1 MRSLINDVE
10 ELIALGAGDKYRLND
25 TRERLERGKKLYIS
39 DLEYL
44 EKLVKTHLGRRLSP
58 EPRKPKRVI
67 RQKPVEGVGSDSCAK
82 CGSKLGSDEKFCTN
96 CGAKK
101 MESKPQQSKP
111 SQPQTK
117 SGKKSRKQELEE
129 YEKKYLA
136 GTDEGFTI
144 NEDGEIGEQTSRK
157 TEKPKEQS
165 IEQPKEEQKKDSAF
179 GMCVKCGSAISAEDL
194 FCTSCG
200 AKR

>member
-1 MRSLINDVE
+1 MINDVE

-67 RQKPVEGVGSDSCAK
+67 RQVE
-82 CGSKLGSDEKFCTN
+82 EP
-96 CGAKK
+96 
-101 MESKPQQSKP
+101 EP
-111 SQPQTK
+111 SQPQTG
-117 SGKKSRKQELEE
+117 SGKKSRKEELEE

-136 GTDEGFTI
+136 GADEGFTI

-157 TEKPKEQS
+157 TEKSNQ
-165 IEQPKEEQKKDSAF
+165 DSAF

>member
-44 EKLVKTHLGRRLSP
+44 EKLVKTYLGKRLSP

-67 RQKPVEGVGSDSCAK
+67 RQVE
-82 CGSKLGSDEKFCTN
+82 
-96 CGAKK
+96 
-101 MESKPQQSKP
+101 ESEP
-111 SQPQTK
+111 SQQQTE
-117 SGKKSRKQELEE
+117 SGKKSRKEELEE

-136 GTDEGFTI
+136 DADEGFTI
-144 NEDGEIGEQTSRK
+144 NEDGEIGEKTSRK
-157 TEKPKEQS
+157 IEKSNQ
-165 IEQPKEEQKKDSAF
+165 DSAF
-179 GMCVKCGSAISAEDL
+179 GICVKCGSAISAEDL

>member
-67 RQKPVEGVGSDSCAK
+67 RQVE
-82 CGSKLGSDEKFCTN
+82 
-96 CGAKK
+96 
-101 MESKPQQSKP
+101 ESEP
-111 SQPQTK
+111 SQPQTE
-117 SGKKSRKQELEE
+117 SGKKSRKEELKE
-129 YEKKYLA
+129 YEKKYLDSA
-136 GTDEGFTI
+136 DAGFTI

-157 TEKPKEQS
+157 TGKSNQ
-165 IEQPKEEQKKDSAF
+165 DSAF

>member
-67 RQKPVEGVGSDSCAK
+67 RQVE
-82 CGSKLGSDEKFCTN
+82 
-96 CGAKK
+96 
-101 MESKPQQSKP
+101 ESEP
-111 SQPQTK
+111 SQPQTE
-117 SGKKSRKQELEE
+117 SGKKSRKEELEE
-129 YEKKYLA
+129 YEKKYLDNA
-136 GTDEGFTI
+136 DDGFTI

-157 TEKPKEQS
+157 TEKSNQ
-165 IEQPKEEQKKDSAF
+165 DSAF
-179 GMCVKCGSAISAEDL
+179 GICVKCGSAISAEDL

>member
-67 RQKPVEGVGSDSCAK
+67 RQVE
-82 CGSKLGSDEKFCTN
+82 
-96 CGAKK
+96 
-101 MESKPQQSKP
+101 ESEP
-111 SQPQTK
+111 SQPQTE
-117 SGKKSRKQELEE
+117 SGKKSRKEELEE

-136 GTDEGFTI
+136 GGDEGFTI

-157 TEKPKEQS
+157 TEKSNQ
-165 IEQPKEEQKKDSAF
+165 DSAF
-179 GMCVKCGSAISAEDL
+179 GMCVKCGAAISAEDL
-194 FCTSCG
+194 FCTGCG

>member
-1 MRSLINDVE
+1 MRTLINDVE

-44 EKLVKTHLGRRLSP
+44 EKLVKTHLGKRLSP

-67 RQKPVEGVGSDSCAK
+67 RQVE
-82 CGSKLGSDEKFCTN
+82 
-96 CGAKK
+96 
-101 MESKPQQSKP
+101 ESEP
-111 SQPQTK
+111 SQQQTE
-117 SGKKSRKQELEE
+117 SGKKSRKEELEE

-136 GTDEGFTI
+136 GADEGFTI
-144 NEDGEIGEQTSRK
+144 NEDGEIGEKTSRK
-157 TEKPKEQS
+157 IEKSNQ
-165 IEQPKEEQKKDSAF
+165 DSAF
-179 GMCVKCGSAISAEDL
+179 GICVKCGSAISAEDL

>member
-44 EKLVKTHLGRRLSP
+44 EKLVKTHLGKRLSP

-67 RQKPVEGVGSDSCAK
+67 RQKPVE
-82 CGSKLGSDEKFCTN
+82 
-96 CGAKK
+96 
-101 MESKPQQSKP
+101 ESEP
-111 SQPQTK
+111 SQPQTE
-117 SGKKSRKQELEE
+117 SGKKSRKEELEE

-136 GTDEGFTI
+136 DADEGFTI
-144 NEDGEIGEQTSRK
+144 NEDGEIGEKTSRK
-157 TEKPKEQS
+157 IEKSNQ
-165 IEQPKEEQKKDSAF
+165 DSAF
-179 GMCVKCGSAISAEDL
+179 GICVKCGSAISAEDL

-200 AKR
+200 AKK

>member
-44 EKLVKTHLGRRLSP
+44 EVLVKTHLRRRLSP

-67 RQKPVEGVGSDSCAK
+67 RQVE
-82 CGSKLGSDEKFCTN
+82 EP
-96 CGAKK
+96 
-101 MESKPQQSKP
+101 EP
-111 SQPQTK
+111 SQPQTE
-117 SGKKSRKQELEE
+117 SGKKSRKEELEE
-129 YEKKYLA
+129 YEKKYLDNA
-136 GTDEGFTI
+136 DDGFTI

-157 TEKPKEQS
+157 TEKSNQ
-165 IEQPKEEQKKDSAF
+165 DSAF

>member
-44 EKLVKTHLGRRLSP
+44 EKLVKTHLGKRLSP

-67 RQKPVEGVGSDSCAK
+67 RQKQVE
-82 CGSKLGSDEKFCTN
+82 
-96 CGAKK
+96 
-101 MESKPQQSKP
+101 ESEP
-111 SQPQTK
+111 SQPQTE
-117 SGKKSRKQELEE
+117 SGKKSRKEELEE

-136 GTDEGFTI
+136 DADEGFTI
-144 NEDGEIGEQTSRK
+144 NEDGEIGEKTSRK
-157 TEKPKEQS
+157 IEKSNQ
-165 IEQPKEEQKKDSAF
+165 DSAF
-179 GMCVKCGSAISAEDL
+179 GVCVKCGSAISAEDL

>member
-1 MRSLINDVE
+1 MINDVE

-44 EKLVKTHLGRRLSP
+44 EKLVKTHLGKRLSP

-67 RQKPVEGVGSDSCAK
+67 RQKPVE
-82 CGSKLGSDEKFCTN
+82 
-96 CGAKK
+96 
-101 MESKPQQSKP
+101 ESEP
-111 SQPQTK
+111 SQPQTE
-117 SGKKSRKQELEE
+117 SGKKSRKEELEE

-136 GTDEGFTI
+136 DADEGFTI
-144 NEDGEIGEQTSRK
+144 NEDGEIGEKTSRK
-157 TEKPKEQS
+157 IEKSNQ
-165 IEQPKEEQKKDSAF
+165 DSAF
-179 GMCVKCGSAISAEDL
+179 GICVKCGSAISAEDL

>member
-1 MRSLINDVE
+1 LINDVE

-67 RQKPVEGVGSDSCAK
+67 RQKPVE
-82 CGSKLGSDEKFCTN
+82 
-96 CGAKK
+96 
-101 MESKPQQSKP
+101 ESEP
-111 SQPQTK
+111 SQPQTE
-117 SGKKSRKQELEE
+117 SGKKSRKEELEE

-157 TEKPKEQS
+157 TEKTKE
-165 IEQPKEEQKKDSAF
+165 DSAF
-179 GMCVKCGSAISAEDL
+179 GTCVKCGSAISAEDL

>member
-44 EKLVKTHLGRRLSP
+44 EKLVKTHLGKRLSP

-67 RQKPVEGVGSDSCAK
+67 RQVE
-82 CGSKLGSDEKFCTN
+82 
-96 CGAKK
+96 
-101 MESKPQQSKP
+101 ESEP
-111 SQPQTK
+111 SQQQTE
-117 SGKKSRKQELEE
+117 SGKKSRKEELEE

-136 GTDEGFTI
+136 GADEGFTI
-144 NEDGEIGEQTSRK
+144 NEDGEIGEKTSRK
-157 TEKPKEQS
+157 IEKSNQ
-165 IEQPKEEQKKDSAF
+165 DSAF
-179 GMCVKCGSAISAEDL
+179 GICVKCGSAISAEDL

>member
-10 ELIALGAGDKYRLND
+10 ELIALGVGDKYRLND

-44 EKLVKTHLGRRLSP
+44 EKLVKTHLGKRLSP

-67 RQKPVEGVGSDSCAK
+67 RHRPVE
-82 CGSKLGSDEKFCTN
+82 
-96 CGAKK
+96 
-101 MESKPQQSKP
+101 ESEP
-111 SQPQTK
+111 SQPQTE
-117 SGKKSRKQELEE
+117 SGKKSRKEELEE
-129 YEKKYLA
+129 YEKKYLDNA
-136 GTDEGFTI
+136 DDGFTI

-157 TEKPKEQS
+157 TEKSNQ
-165 IEQPKEEQKKDSAF
+165 DSAF

>member
-1 MRSLINDVE
+1 MINDVE

-44 EKLVKTHLGRRLSP
+44 EKLVKTHLGKRLSP

-67 RQKPVEGVGSDSCAK
+67 RQKQVE
-82 CGSKLGSDEKFCTN
+82 
-96 CGAKK
+96 
-101 MESKPQQSKP
+101 ESEP
-111 SQPQTK
+111 SQQQTE
-117 SGKKSRKQELEE
+117 SGKKSRKEELEE

-136 GTDEGFTI
+136 GADEGFTI
-144 NEDGEIGEQTSRK
+144 NEDGEIGEKTSRK
-157 TEKPKEQS
+157 TEKSNQ
-165 IEQPKEEQKKDSAF
+165 DSAF
-179 GMCVKCGSAISAEDL
+179 GICVKCGSAISAEDL

>member
-67 RQKPVEGVGSDSCAK
+67 RQVE
-82 CGSKLGSDEKFCTN
+82 
-96 CGAKK
+96 
-101 MESKPQQSKP
+101 ESEP
-111 SQPQTK
+111 SQPQTE
-117 SGKKSRKQELEE
+117 SGKKSRKEELEE
-129 YEKKYLA
+129 YEKKYLDSA
-136 GTDEGFTI
+136 DAGFTI

-157 TEKPKEQS
+157 TEKSNQEPV
-165 IEQPKEEQKKDSAF
+165 EQPKEEQKDSAF
-179 GMCVKCGSAISAEDL
+179 GMCVKCGSAISVEDL

>member
-1 MRSLINDVE
+1 MINDVE

-67 RQKPVEGVGSDSCAK
+67 RQVE
-82 CGSKLGSDEKFCTN
+82 EP
-96 CGAKK
+96 
-101 MESKPQQSKP
+101 EP
-111 SQPQTK
+111 SQPQTG
-117 SGKKSRKQELEE
+117 SGKKSRKEELEE

-136 GTDEGFTI
+136 GGDEGFTI

-157 TEKPKEQS
+157 TEKSNQ
-165 IEQPKEEQKKDSAF
+165 DSAF

>member
-1 MRSLINDVE
+1 LINDVE

-44 EKLVKTHLGRRLSP
+44 EKLVKTHLGKRLSP

-67 RQKPVEGVGSDSCAK
+67 RQVE
-82 CGSKLGSDEKFCTN
+82 
-96 CGAKK
+96 
-101 MESKPQQSKP
+101 ESEP
-111 SQPQTK
+111 SQQQTE
-117 SGKKSRKQELEE
+117 SGKKSRKEELEE

-136 GTDEGFTI
+136 DADEGFTI
-144 NEDGEIGEQTSRK
+144 NEDGEIGEKTSRK
-157 TEKPKEQS
+157 IEKSNQ
-165 IEQPKEEQKKDSAF
+165 DSAF
-179 GMCVKCGSAISAEDL
+179 GICVKCGSAISAEDL

>member
-1 MRSLINDVE
+1 MINDVE

-44 EKLVKTHLGRRLSP
+44 EKLVKTHLGKRLSP

-67 RQKPVEGVGSDSCAK
+67 RQVE
-82 CGSKLGSDEKFCTN
+82 
-96 CGAKK
+96 
-101 MESKPQQSKP
+101 ESEP
-111 SQPQTK
+111 SQPQTE
-117 SGKKSRKQELEE
+117 SGKKSRKEELEE

-136 GTDEGFTI
+136 GADEGFTI
-144 NEDGEIGEQTSRK
+144 NEDGEIGEKTSRK
-157 TEKPKEQS
+157 IEKSNQ
-165 IEQPKEEQKKDSAF
+165 DSAF
-179 GMCVKCGSAISAEDL
+179 GICVKCGSAISAEDL

>member
-67 RQKPVEGVGSDSCAK
+67 RQVE
-82 CGSKLGSDEKFCTN
+82 EP
-96 CGAKK
+96 
-101 MESKPQQSKP
+101 EP
-111 SQPQTK
+111 SQPQTE
-117 SGKKSRKQELEE
+117 SGKKSRKEELKE
-129 YEKKYLA
+129 YEKKYLDNA
-136 GTDEGFTI
+136 DDGFTI

-157 TEKPKEQS
+157 TEKSNQ
-165 IEQPKEEQKKDSAF
+165 DSAF

>member
-44 EKLVKTHLGRRLSP
+44 EKLVKTHLGKRLSP
-58 EPRKPKRVI
+58 EPRKPKRII
-67 RQKPVEGVGSDSCAK
+67 RQVE
-82 CGSKLGSDEKFCTN
+82 
-96 CGAKK
+96 
-101 MESKPQQSKP
+101 ESEP
-111 SQPQTK
+111 SQQQTE
-117 SGKKSRKQELEE
+117 SGKKSRKEELEE

-136 GTDEGFTI
+136 DADEGFTI
-144 NEDGEIGEQTSRK
+144 NEDGEIGEKTSRK
-157 TEKPKEQS
+157 IEKSNQ
-165 IEQPKEEQKKDSAF
+165 DSAF
-179 GMCVKCGSAISAEDL
+179 GICVKCGSAISAEDL

>member
-44 EKLVKTHLGRRLSP
+44 EKLVKTHLGKRLSP

-67 RQKPVEGVGSDSCAK
+67 RQVE
-82 CGSKLGSDEKFCTN
+82 
-96 CGAKK
+96 
-101 MESKPQQSKP
+101 ESEP
-111 SQPQTK
+111 SQPQTE
-117 SGKKSRKQELEE
+117 SGKKSRKEELEE

-136 GTDEGFTI
+136 GADEGFTI
-144 NEDGEIGEQTSRK
+144 NEDGEIGEKTSRK
-157 TEKPKEQS
+157 IEKSNQ
-165 IEQPKEEQKKDSAF
+165 DSAF
-179 GMCVKCGSAISAEDL
+179 GICVKCGSAISAEDL

>member
-67 RQKPVEGVGSDSCAK
+67 RQVE
-82 CGSKLGSDEKFCTN
+82 EP
-96 CGAKK
+96 
-101 MESKPQQSKP
+101 EP
-111 SQPQTK
+111 SQPQTE
-117 SGKKSRKQELEE
+117 SGKKSRKEELKE
-129 YEKKYLA
+129 YEKKYLDSA
-136 GTDEGFTI
+136 DAGFTI

-157 TEKPKEQS
+157 TGKSNQ
-165 IEQPKEEQKKDSAF
+165 DSAF

>member
-67 RQKPVEGVGSDSCAK
+67 RQVE
-82 CGSKLGSDEKFCTN
+82 EP
-96 CGAKK
+96 
-101 MESKPQQSKP
+101 EP
-111 SQPQTK
+111 SQPQTE
-117 SGKKSRKQELEE
+117 SGKKSRKEELEE
-129 YEKKYLA
+129 YEKKYLDNA
-136 GTDEGFTI
+136 DDGFTI

-157 TEKPKEQS
+157 TEKSNQ
-165 IEQPKEEQKKDSAF
+165 DSAF
-179 GMCVKCGSAISAEDL
+179 GICVKCGSAISAEDL

>member
-1 MRSLINDVE
+1 LINDVE

-67 RQKPVEGVGSDSCAK
+67 RQKPVE
-82 CGSKLGSDEKFCTN
+82 
-96 CGAKK
+96 
-101 MESKPQQSKP
+101 ESEP
-111 SQPQTK
+111 SQPQTE
-117 SGKKSRKQELEE
+117 SGKKSRKEELKE
-129 YEKKYLA
+129 YEKKYLDSS
-136 GTDEGFTI
+136 DEGFTI
-144 NEDGEIGEQTSRK
+144 NEDGEIGEKTSRK
-157 TEKPKEQS
+157 TEKSNQ
-165 IEQPKEEQKKDSAF
+165 DSAF
-179 GMCVKCGSAISAEDL
+179 GICVKCGSAISAEDL

>member
-10 ELIALGAGDKYRLND
+10 ELIALGAGDKYRLNV

-44 EKLVKTHLGRRLSP
+44 EKLVKTHLGKRLSP

-67 RQKPVEGVGSDSCAK
+67 RQKQVE
-82 CGSKLGSDEKFCTN
+82 
-96 CGAKK
+96 
-101 MESKPQQSKP
+101 ESEP
-111 SQPQTK
+111 SQPQTEA
-117 SGKKSRKQELEE
+117 GKKSRIEELEE

-136 GTDEGFTI
+136 GADEGFTI
-144 NEDGEIGEQTSRK
+144 NEDGEIGEKTSRK
-157 TEKPKEQS
+157 TEKSNQ
-165 IEQPKEEQKKDSAF
+165 DSAF

>member
-25 TRERLERGKKLYIS
+25 TRERLERGKKLFIS

-67 RQKPVEGVGSDSCAK
+67 RHRPAEELEQ
-82 CGSKLGSDEKFCTN
+82 
-96 CGAKK
+96 
-101 MESKPQQSKP
+101 
-111 SQPQTK
+111 SQPQTE
-117 SGKKSRKQELEE
+117 SGKKSRKEELEE

-136 GTDEGFTI
+136 GADEGFTI
-144 NEDGEIGEQTSRK
+144 NEDGEIGEKTSRK
-157 TEKPKEQS
+157 TEESNQ
-165 IEQPKEEQKKDSAF
+165 DSAF
-179 GMCVKCGSAISAEDL
+179 GVCVKCGSAISAEDL

>member
-44 EKLVKTHLGRRLSP
+44 EKLVKIHLGRRLSP
-58 EPRKPKRVI
+58 EPRKPKRII
-67 RQKPVEGVGSDSCAK
+67 RQKPIE
-82 CGSKLGSDEKFCTN
+82 
-96 CGAKK
+96 
-101 MESKPQQSKP
+101 ESEP
-111 SQPQTK
+111 SQPQTE
-117 SGKKSRKQELEE
+117 SGKKSRKEELEE

-136 GTDEGFTI
+136 GADEGFTI
-144 NEDGEIGEQTSRK
+144 NEDGEIGEKTSRK
-157 TEKPKEQS
+157 TEKSNQ
-165 IEQPKEEQKKDSAF
+165 DSAF

>member
-1 MRSLINDVE
+1 LRSLINDVE

-67 RQKPVEGVGSDSCAK
+67 RQVE
-82 CGSKLGSDEKFCTN
+82 
-96 CGAKK
+96 
-101 MESKPQQSKP
+101 ESEP
-111 SQPQTK
+111 SQPQTE
-117 SGKKSRKQELEE
+117 SGKKSRKEELEE
-129 YEKKYLA
+129 YEKKYLDNA
-136 GTDEGFTI
+136 DEGFTI
-144 NEDGEIGEQTSRK
+144 NEDGEIGEKTSRN
-157 TEKPKEQS
+157 TEKSNQ
-165 IEQPKEEQKKDSAF
+165 DSAF

>member
-44 EKLVKTHLGRRLSP
+44 EKLVKTHLGKRLSP

-67 RQKPVEGVGSDSCAK
+67 RQVE
-82 CGSKLGSDEKFCTN
+82 
-96 CGAKK
+96 
-101 MESKPQQSKP
+101 ESEP
-111 SQPQTK
+111 SQQQTE
-117 SGKKSRKQELEE
+117 SGKKSRKEELEE

-136 GTDEGFTI
+136 DADEGFTI
-144 NEDGEIGEQTSRK
+144 NEDGEIGEKTSRK
-157 TEKPKEQS
+157 IEKSNQ
-165 IEQPKEEQKKDSAF
+165 DSAF

>member
-1 MRSLINDVE
+1 MINDVE

-44 EKLVKTHLGRRLSP
+44 EKLVKTHLGKRLSP

-67 RQKPVEGVGSDSCAK
+67 RQKPIE
-82 CGSKLGSDEKFCTN
+82 
-96 CGAKK
+96 
-101 MESKPQQSKP
+101 ESEP
-111 SQPQTK
+111 SQPQTE
-117 SGKKSRKQELEE
+117 SGKKSRKEELEE
-129 YEKKYLA
+129 YEKKYLDSA
-136 GTDEGFTI
+136 DEGFTI
-144 NEDGEIGEQTSRK
+144 NEDGEIGEKTSRK
-157 TEKPKEQS
+157 TEKSNQ
-165 IEQPKEEQKKDSAF
+165 DSAF

>member
-1 MRSLINDVE
+1 MINDVE

-67 RQKPVEGVGSDSCAK
+67 RQVE
-82 CGSKLGSDEKFCTN
+82 
-96 CGAKK
+96 
-101 MESKPQQSKP
+101 ESEP
-111 SQPQTK
+111 SQPQTE
-117 SGKKSRKQELEE
+117 SGKKSRKEELKE
-129 YEKKYLA
+129 YEKKYLDNA
-136 GTDEGFTI
+136 DDGFTI

-157 TEKPKEQS
+157 TEKSNQ
-165 IEQPKEEQKKDSAF
+165 DSAF

>member
-44 EKLVKTHLGRRLSP
+44 EKLVKAHLGRRLSP

-67 RQKPVEGVGSDSCAK
+67 RQKPVE
-82 CGSKLGSDEKFCTN
+82 
-96 CGAKK
+96 
-101 MESKPQQSKP
+101 ESEP
-111 SQPQTK
+111 SQPQTE
-117 SGKKSRKQELEE
+117 SGKKSRKEELEE
-129 YEKKYLA
+129 YEKKYLDNA
-136 GTDEGFTI
+136 DEGFTI
-144 NEDGEIGEQTSRK
+144 NEDGEIGEKTSRN
-157 TEKPKEQS
+157 TEKPKE
-165 IEQPKEEQKKDSAF
+165 DSAF
-179 GMCVKCGSAISAEDL
+179 GTCVKCGSAISAEDL

>member
-44 EKLVKTHLGRRLSP
+44 EKLVKTHLGKRLSP

-67 RQKPVEGVGSDSCAK
+67 RQKQVE
-82 CGSKLGSDEKFCTN
+82 
-96 CGAKK
+96 
-101 MESKPQQSKP
+101 ESEP
-111 SQPQTK
+111 SQPQTE
-117 SGKKSRKQELEE
+117 SGKKSRKEELEE

-136 GTDEGFTI
+136 GADEGFTI
-144 NEDGEIGEQTSRK
+144 NEDGEIGEKTSRK
-157 TEKPKEQS
+157 IEKSNQ
-165 IEQPKEEQKKDSAF
+165 DSAF
-179 GMCVKCGSAISAEDL
+179 GICVKCGSAISAEDL

>member
-67 RQKPVEGVGSDSCAK
+67 RQVE
-82 CGSKLGSDEKFCTN
+82 
-96 CGAKK
+96 
-101 MESKPQQSKP
+101 ESEP
-111 SQPQTK
+111 SQPQTE
-117 SGKKSRKQELEE
+117 SGKKSRKEELEE
-129 YEKKYLA
+129 YEKKYLDNA
-136 GTDEGFTI
+136 DDGFTI

-157 TEKPKEQS
+157 TEKSNQ
-165 IEQPKEEQKKDSAF
+165 DSAF